1 MERSEQTMASGKTHS
16 RRSFLRRLG
25 QGILL
30 LGVPAAAEAAFIGA
44 RSEAFAKSVG
54 EKHGEGKMPEKIFK
68 TEEEWKKI
76 LTPEQFNVLRK
87 NGTERAF
94 SGAYHDVKGK
104 GIYRCAG
111 CDLDLFSS
119 DTKFDSGTGWPS
131 FWAPV
136 SENHI
141 LKEADNTFFMK
152 RVEVLCARCDGHL
165 GHVFDDGPPPTKLRY
180 CMNSAALKFVQ
191 EKGARTQTA
200 TFALG

>member
-1 MERSEQTMASGKTHS
+1 MASGKTHS

-30 LGVPAAAEAAFIGA
+30 LGVPAAAESALIGA

-54 EKHGEGKMPEKIFK
+54 EKQGEGKMPEKIFK

-87 NGTERAF
+87 KGTERAF

-180 CMNSAALKFVQ
+180 CMNSAALKFVE